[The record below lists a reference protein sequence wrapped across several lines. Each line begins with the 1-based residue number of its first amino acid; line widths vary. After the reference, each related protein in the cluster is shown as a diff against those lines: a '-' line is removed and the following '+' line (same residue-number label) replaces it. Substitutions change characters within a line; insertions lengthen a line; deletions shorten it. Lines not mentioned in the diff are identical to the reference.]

1 DNFNVYSIK
10 IEGILIETCSF
21 FDSLCQVFIQNLIK
35 KNHKFT
41 KEDEIKEIH
50 EKLDAQNRRKHFN
63 IQDYEKLLNVDFC
76 LHDKAVILSYAHPLS
91 TMYALYI
98 QRTSGALGYRIQPF
112 SDWAPKNSPFWWKAF
127 TDLKHDRMTNF
138 KKASL
143 RNTIYALAA
152 VFII

>member
-1 DNFNVYSIK
+1 
-10 IEGILIETCSF
+10 
-21 FDSLCQVFIQNLIK
+21 
-35 KNHKFT
+35 
-41 KEDEIKEIH
+41 
-50 EKLDAQNRRKHFN
+50 NRRKHFN

-152 VFII
+152 VFIIVSIMNEDLFCNGSVSAEIYNLFSIQYWNRTGSVMTGIPRYTSR